1 MAAAYDRADFNSSQ
15 ETMTA
20 STHASGALAGLRVI
34 DLSRV
39 LGGPYCAQYLAD
51 HGADVI
57 KIEPPQGDETRYW
70 GPFKDGKSA
79 YFSGINRNKRNAAI
93 DFSKPEGREI
103 LFTLLEDADVV
114 LHNFKSGTLEKW
126 GMGYDEVLSQ
136 RFPRLIYCQITGFG
150 DDGPLGGLPGYD
162 AVIQAMSGIMSVT
175 GTLEGGPTRLGVP
188 LVDIG
193 SGLQAVAAIL
203 MAVIERG
210 RSGLGQKIDIAL
222 YDCALPFLHPHASG
236 YLQTGTVPV
245 RTGNEHPTIAPYEQF
260 ETATGPMFLG
270 VGNDGQFVKACAVLG
285 HPELPQEER
294 FKTNAER
301 VRNRRSLHEIL
312 QPLLLEHDAQSL
324 AMQLISQGV
333 PAGAILD
340 VPAVL
345 AAPHTTHR
353 GMIAGE
359 PGSEAIGIPAKLSRT
374 PGSVRSAPGAFGERT
389 REICLEAGLSEEQI
403 DALIAN
409 GVLFTASS

>member
-1 MAAAYDRADFNSSQ
+1 
-15 ETMTA
+15 MTTTPT
-20 STHASGALAGLRVI
+20 SHGALAGLRVI

-93 DFSKPEGREI
+93 DFSKPEGRE
-103 LFTLLEDADVV
+103 LLLTLLEDADVL
-114 LHNFKSGTLEKW
+114 LHNFKSGTLERW
-126 GMGYDEVLSQ
+126 GIGYDEVLSQ
-136 RFPRLIYCQITGFG
+136 RFPRLIYCHITGFG

-175 GTLEGGPTRLGVP
+175 GTAEGGPTRLGVP
-188 LVDIG
+188 VVDIG
-193 SGLQAVAAIL
+193 SGLHAVAAIL
-203 MAVIERG
+203 MAVIERE
-210 RSGLGQKIDIAL
+210 RSGLGQKLDVAL

-236 YLQTGTVPV
+236 YLQTGAVPV

-260 ETATGPMFLG
+260 DTATGPMFLG
-270 VGNDGQFVKACAVLG
+270 VGNDGQFAKACALLDCR
-285 HPELPQEER
+285 ELLEDER

-301 VRNRRSLHEIL
+301 VRNRRALHDLL
-312 QPLLLEHDAQSL
+312 QPVLLQHDAAKL
-324 AMQLISQGV
+324 AVHLIEEGV

-345 AAPHTTHR
+345 AAPHTKHR
-353 GMIAGE
+353 KMIADL
-359 PGSEAIGIPAKLSRT
+359 PGDEAIGIPVKLSRT
-374 PGSVRSAPGAFGERT
+374 PGSVRTAPGVFGERT
-389 REICLEAGLSEEQI
+389 REVCREAGLTDDQI
-403 DALIAN
+403 DALIEQ
-409 GVLFTASS
+409 GVLHVAKDAR

>member
-1 MAAAYDRADFNSSQ
+1 MSESSPPP
-15 ETMTA
+15 
-20 STHASGALAGLRVI
+20 GALAGLRVI

-57 KIEPPQGDETRYW
+57 KVEPPQGDETRYW
-70 GPFKDGKSA
+70 GPFHEGKSA
-79 YFSGINRNKRNAAI
+79 YFSGINRNKHNAAI
-93 DFSKPEGREI
+93 DFSKPEGKEL
-103 LFTLLEDADVV
+103 LFKLLENADVL

-126 GMGYDEVLSQ
+126 GMGYGDVLSQ

-175 GTLEGGPTRLGVP
+175 GSLEGGPTRLGVP

-193 SGLQAVAAIL
+193 SGLHAVAAIL
-203 MAVIERG
+203 MAVIERQ

-260 ETATGPMFLG
+260 DTASGPMFLG
-270 VGNDGQFVKACAVLG
+270 VGNDGQFAKACGVLG
-285 HPELPQEER
+285 HRELLEDER
-294 FKTNAER
+294 FKTNPDR
-301 VRNRRSLHEIL
+301 VRNRRALHDLL
-312 QPLLLEHDAQSL
+312 QPILMEHDAAALSARL
-324 AMQLISQGV
+324 LEEGV

-345 AAPHTTHR
+345 AAAHTRHR

-374 PGSVRSAPGAFGERT
+374 PGSVRSAPGVFGERT
-389 REICLEAGLSEEQI
+389 REVCQEVGLSDAQI
-403 DALIAN
+403 DALIAR
-409 GVLFTASS
+409 GVIFPAKEAE